1 MPQLREHIALDNVSD
16 SGGNQSRQLVHR
28 DKTAWAWDTWPA
40 GTYGS
45 TTASI
50 GKKKNNKAKVRISQ
64 VCNVI

>member
-1 MPQLREHIALDNVSD
+1 MAQLREHIALDDVSD

-50 GKKKNNKAKVRISQ
+50 GKKKQQGKGQNQSGM
-64 VCNVI
+64 

>member
-1 MPQLREHIALDNVSD
+1 MAQLREHIALDDVSD

-50 GKKKNNKAKVRISQ
+50 GKKKTTRQRSELVRY
-64 VCNVI
+64 VM